1 MADANDDPIPE
12 SEIAEKRADRT
23 RASWDKVHD
32 RAMKRFDSVALP
44 QTEMRQQSL
53 EARRFVTIPGAM
65 WEGSWGEQFENSP
78 RPEVDKIT
86 KALEKIETDFRENR
100 LTVDYVPGKGSDS
113 DTAETLDGMHRADS
127 YNFKAQQ
134 ARDNAFQEGIRGGF
148 GAYRLTT
155 DYADP
160 YDRED
165 DSQRVNPGLTIVDAD
180 QSVYFDG
187 GSILYDGSDA
197 QWAFVVTA
205 EPRDEF
211 IERWGEDKVSEF
223 PVKNWS
229 YRWDWYVPD
238 VVRKA
243 EYYEVEMTSDKLL
256 IFTQTQSGEE
266 RRFFK
271 SEIEDDEIENLKA
284 QGWKSTDRSIKR
296 KRVRK
301 WVMNG
306 TCILRDCGYIAG
318 DCIPIVPF
326 YFRRDWVEN
335 MPRWRGYV
343 GKMMDR
349 QRIYNTRIGKLVE
362 TDSLAPRE
370 IPIFASGQMPPN
382 LAAQWAQQNI
392 DRHPYALVEPLLDP
406 LTGGIAALGPI
417 GKVEPP
423 QVPQVTAALLQIAG
437 NDLTENDDNA
447 DQVKAN
453 VSAEAMDMAAAR
465 IDAKSGIPLD
475 NMRQTVA
482 REGEIYLSMAREIYY
497 EPGRKVETLTK
508 DGKDGDA
515 TLSEPVLGADGVY
528 KIRNDLTAGKFK
540 VIASVTESTAT
551 ARGKTVRQALAAAQ
565 VAVQAGDTELAQ
577 AYILTAAMNTEGEGM
592 TSMQAF
598 ARNKAI
604 GIGLEK
610 PTPEEQ
616 QQIAQAQQSQGQQGP
631 DPASQALMAQASKD
645 GSIVELNKAKSLEIL
660 ATAHLKNAQA
670 QVLGAPAAAP
680 DVPTGLQ
687 HIQDV
692 ADVNS
697 KLAGADLKRAQAQHL
712 IHGMG
717 LKGVTAAH
725 TIAHANRV
733 QDHAE
738 RTQQPAVQAA

>member
-1 MADANDDPIPE
+1 MADATDDPIPE
-12 SEIAEKRADRT
+12 SETAEKSST
-23 RASWDKVHD
+23 TPRASWGQVHE
-32 RAMKRFDSVALP
+32 RAMKRFDSVAVP
-44 QTEMRQQSL
+44 QTELRQQSL

-100 LTVDYVPGKGSDS
+100 LTVDYVPGKGGDS
-113 DTAETLDGMHRADS
+113 DTADTLDGMHRADS
-127 YNFKAQQ
+127 YFFKAQQ

-160 YDRED
+160 YDRDD

-187 GSILYDGSDA
+187 GSILYDASDA
-197 QWAFVVTA
+197 QWAFIVTA
-205 EPRDEF
+205 EPRDQF
-211 IERWGEDKVSEF
+211 IERWGEDKVAEF
-223 PVKNWS
+223 PIQVRAYTWN
-229 YRWDWYVPD
+229 WYVPD

-256 IFTQTQSGEE
+256 IFTQDQSGEE
-266 RRFFK
+266 RRFFE
-271 SEIEDDEIENLKA
+271 SEIEAEEQANLKA
-284 QGWKSTDRSIKR
+284 QGWSVTDRSIKR

-306 TCILRDCGYIAG
+306 TCMLRDCGYIAG
-318 DCIPIVPF
+318 DSIPIVPF

-370 IPIFASGQMPPN
+370 IPIFAAAQMPPN
-382 LAAQWAQQNI
+382 LAAQWAEQNI
-392 DRHPYALVEPLLDP
+392 NRHPYALVEPLLDP
-406 LTGGIAALGPI
+406 VTGGIAALGPI

-437 NDLTENDDNA
+437 NDLAENDENV

-453 VSAEAMDMAAAR
+453 VSAEAMDLAAAR
-465 IDAKSGIPLD
+465 VDAKSGIPLD

-497 EPGRKVETLTK
+497 EPGRKVEILSK
-508 DGKDGDA
+508 DGKDGEA
-515 TLSEPVLGADGVY
+515 TLAEPVLGDDGVY
-528 KIRNDLTAGKFK
+528 KVRNDLAAGKFK

-551 ARGKTVRQALAAAQ
+551 ARSKTVRQALAAAQ
-565 VAVQAGDTELAQ
+565 VAVQAGDTDLAQ

-592 TSMQAF
+592 ESMQAF

-616 QQIAQAQQSQGQQGP
+616 QQIAQAQQAQGQQGP
-631 DPASQALMAQASKD
+631 DPASQALLAQANKD
-645 GSIVELNKAKSLEIL
+645 GSLVELNKAKTVDKF
-660 ATAHLKNAQA
+660 ADAHLKSIQA
-670 QVLGAPAAAP
+670 QVLGGPAAVP
-680 DVPTGLQ
+680 DTPTGLQ
-687 HIQDV
+687 HV
-692 ADVNS
+692 SEAADINA
-697 KLAGADLKRAQAQHL
+697 KMAGADLKRAQAQHL
-712 IHGMG
+712 QMGLG
-717 LKGVTAAH
+717 LKGVETAH
-725 TIAHANRV
+725 NIAHANRV

-738 RTQQPAVQAA
+738 RTTQQAA